1 MFVAPARARD
11 ADDDRGRGTRGA
23 GLVSRGRVSGAR
35 LSRAR
40 GSAPGAQDRLSVV
53 TYTPSA
59 TFVLPTVSAYAVVAG
74 FNQKGVGAFSDP
86 REIITT
92 VRTPNPDPEPAP
104 LCAPTRIPPPRN
116 LRATVAALVATVVW
130 DAPLGDC
137 VIGSYRL
144 SGGASEGASTY
155 TVTLP
160 ASARSYSFPLASTQ
174 RIFVRV
180 MADTSA
186 GGSPPS
192 NEVQVQG
199 ERIEGCVGL
208 TTGSVANGVLSL
220 QWAPTE
226 HGCVVAGYQ
235 VQAGRTS
242 GATKSL
248 SIFRPRRAASRPAP
262 PPRPRGYGS
271 CA

>member
-1 MFVAPARARD
+1 
-11 ADDDRGRGTRGA
+11 
-23 GLVSRGRVSGAR
+23 VSGAR

-155 TVTLP
+155 TVALRP
-160 ASARSYSFPLASTQ
+160 AQ
-174 RIFVRV
+174 
-180 MADTSA
+180 
-186 GGSPPS
+186 
-192 NEVQVQG
+192 
-199 ERIEGCVGL
+199 
-208 TTGSVANGVLSL
+208 
-220 QWAPTE
+220 
-226 HGCVVAGYQ
+226 
-235 VQAGRTS
+235 
-242 GATKSL
+242 GAT
-248 SIFRPRRAASRPAP
+248 ASRWRRRSASSS
-262 PPRPRGYGS
+262 G
-271 CA
+271 

>member
-1 MFVAPARARD
+1 
-11 ADDDRGRGTRGA
+11 
-23 GLVSRGRVSGAR
+23 VSGAR

-92 VRTPNPDPEPAP
+92 VRKPNPDPEPAP

>member
-1 MFVAPARARD
+1 M
-11 ADDDRGRGTRGA
+11 
-23 GLVSRGRVSGAR
+23 
-35 LSRAR
+35 
-40 GSAPGAQDRLSVV
+40 
-53 TYTPSA
+53 
-59 TFVLPTVSAYAVVAG
+59 
-74 FNQKGVGAFSDP
+74 
-86 REIITT
+86 
-92 VRTPNPDPEPAP
+92 
-104 LCAPTRIPPPRN
+104 
-116 LRATVAALVATVVW
+116 
-130 DAPLGDC
+130 
-137 VIGSYRL
+137 
-144 SGGASEGASTY
+144 
-155 TVTLP
+155 TLP

-242 GATKSL
+242 GATEVIVNLPASARSFQASAAAATPGLWFVRVALVLSL
-248 SIFRPRRAASRPAP
+248 IHI
-262 PPRPRGYGS
+262 
-271 CA
+271 